1 MAGRGRPKTDSL
13 LTAHDAP
20 SLFLKKS
27 PLFFSAIQQA
37 LLTWFRSGHRDL
49 PWRKERDPYAIWVSE
64 IMLQQTRTETVKGYF
79 SRFMASFPTVTA
91 LAKAPLDDVL
101 SHWSGLGYYS
111 RARNLHKA
119 AQQILT
125 LFDGQF
131 PHDPEAIAALP
142 GIGPYTAGAI
152 RSIALG
158 QAAPILDGNVIRVLS
173 RLFLLDERPDSAGG
187 KRLYW
192 SLAESL
198 LPKATLDKQPNDP
211 GDLNQALMEL
221 GATVCLPRRPI
232 CLTCPLATHCEVRQR
247 GNPEDYPPAKPQ
259 KVSPTVRMVTLLLR
273 CDENVLLLRR
283 PELGLW
289 GGLWE
294 PPTLALE
301 AEEAALTGL
310 ARLVKTVLGTT
321 LPVENAQPL
330 TEFAHILTH
339 RNLRFFPFLLTL
351 PSLPQLRLDGYQAQR
366 VIDPSEPQALGLS
379 AWVTALL
386 ARLPD
391 PVEQSAPSV

>member
-1 MAGRGRPKTDSL
+1 MAGRGRPTTDSA
-13 LTAHDAP
+13 LTAHDAKAL
-20 SLFLKKS
+20 SSQKS
-27 PLFFSAIQQA
+27 PLLFSAIQQA

-79 SRFMASFPTVTA
+79 SRFMARFPTVTA
-91 LAKAPLDDVL
+91 LAEAPLDDVL

-119 AQQILT
+119 AQQIQT
-125 LFDGQF
+125 LHDGQF

-198 LPKATLDKQPNDP
+198 LPKASLDQQPNDP

-221 GATVCLPRRPI
+221 GATVCLPRRPV
-232 CLTCPLATHCEVRQR
+232 CLTCPLASHCMVRKH
-247 GNPEDYPPAKPQ
+247 GNPEDHPPAKPQ

-273 CDENVLLLRR
+273 QGEQVLLVRR

-301 AEEAALTGL
+301 SDEDVATGL
-310 ARLVKTVLGTT
+310 TRLTETILGIK
-321 LPVENAQPL
+321 LPVEQAQPL
-330 TEFAHILTH
+330 PEFAHILTH

-351 PSLPQLRLDGYQAQR
+351 GKLPACKLDGYQAQR
-366 VIDPSEPQALGLS
+366 FIDPSEPQALGLS

-391 PVEQSAPSV
+391 PVEQPAPTV

>member
-1 MAGRGRPKTDSL
+1 MASRSEDALPEIL
-13 LTAHDAP
+13 AAHDACSP
-20 SLFLKKS
+20 FSQQSSVRFRSIRESLL
-27 PLFFSAIQQA
+27 A
-37 LLTWFRSGHRDL
+37 WFRAGHRDL

-79 SRFMASFPTVTA
+79 SRFMARFPTVTA
-91 LAKAPLDDVL
+91 LAAAPLDDVL

-119 AQQILT
+119 AQHIRDLH
-125 LFDGQF
+125 GGKF

-187 KRLYW
+187 KRRYW

-198 LPKATLDKQPNDP
+198 LPPATFAATSNDP
-211 GDLNQALMEL
+211 GDLNQSLMEL

-232 CLTCPLATHCEVRQR
+232 CLTCPLASQCAVRQV
-247 GNPEDYPPAKPQ
+247 GNPEDYPPPKAQ
-259 KVSPTVRMVTLLLR
+259 RVSPTVRLVTLML
-273 CDENVLLLRR
+273 CHGTEVLLVRR

-294 PPTLALE
+294 PPTLTLE
-301 AEEAALTGL
+301 DEETEMAGL
-310 ARLVKTVLGTT
+310 KRLIKLRLGVD
-321 LPVENAQPL
+321 LSVENAATLPP
-330 TEFAHILTH
+330 FGHVLTH
-339 RNLRFFPFLLTL
+339 RNLRFAPFVLRVSSV
-351 PSLPQLRLDGYQAQR
+351 PRLRLDGYSAHR
-366 VIDPSEPQALGLS
+366 LIDPTQPQALGLA

-386 ARLPD
+386 ARLPED
-391 PVEQSAPSV
+391 MTRPSR